1 MSEQRPTDVAGAIES
16 ILFIHGEPMAEQVLL
31 GVLGITKKETV
42 AGLAELGKRL
52 EGRGLMLVEKEGEW
66 QLVTHPD
73 HAPFVSA
80 LLKDQHTEELSRAA
94 LETMAVVAYKGPMTR
109 AEIEYIRGVNSS
121 FSLRTLL
128 LRGLVERVENEEDSR
143 SCLYRASFD
152 FLRYLGLARLQDLP
166 KYEELKRSVEVTTES
181 PPENP

>member
-1 MSEQRPTDVAGAIES
+1 MNEKRPTDVAGAIES
-16 ILFIHGEPMAEQVLL
+16 ILFIHGEPMAERVLANVL
-31 GVLGITKKETV
+31 GVSKKETT
-42 AGLAELGKRL
+42 AGLEELGKRL

-73 HAPFVSA
+73 HAPFVEA
-80 LLKDQHTEELSRAA
+80 LLKDQHAEELSRAA

-143 SCLYRASFD
+143 SFLYRASFD
-152 FLRYLGLARLQDLP
+152 FLRYLGLARLSDLP
-166 KYEELKRSVEVTTES
+166 EYEALQKSTEIIQEQ